1 MNKLKEYFSTDWSAM
16 TTSDWVGLIVTI
28 VVFIGMAY
36 TFYKAL
42 KPSKREALEQE
53 KYKILD
59 D

>member
-1 MNKLKEYFSTDWSAM
+1 M
-16 TTSDWVGLIVTI
+16 TTSDWVGLTVTI
-28 VVFIGMAY
+28 LVFIGMAY

-42 KPSKREALEQE
+42 KPSKRDELEQE

>member
-1 MNKLKEYFSTDWSAM
+1 VNKIKDYFNTDWSAM
-16 TTSDWVGLIVTI
+16 TTSDWVGLIITI
-28 VVFIGMAY
+28 VVFLGMAI

-42 KPSKREALEQE
+42 KPSRKDELEQE

>member
-1 MNKLKEYFSTDWSAM
+1 M